1 MGMEKKERLR
11 KDEDDDDD
19 GDADEVDEG
28 SEEVYKDE
36 L

>member
-1 MGMEKKERLR
+1 VGKEKGMQEEEEGV
-11 KDEDDDDD
+11 DED
-19 GDADEVDEG
+19 GDSEEG